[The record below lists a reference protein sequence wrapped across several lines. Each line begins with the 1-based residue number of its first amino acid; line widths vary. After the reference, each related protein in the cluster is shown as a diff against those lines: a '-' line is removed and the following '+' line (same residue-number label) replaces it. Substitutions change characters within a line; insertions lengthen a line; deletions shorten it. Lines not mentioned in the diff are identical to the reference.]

1 MCIITICMKKSSWWL
16 SHRQED
22 CHYGDYWRL
31 PTSYMATS
39 YIMAA
44 TLLTFSSAI
53 IIIKFD
59 LRLSIDSV

>member
-1 MCIITICMKKSSWWL
+1 MCIITICLKKSSWWL

-22 CHYGDYWRL
+22 CHYGDYSRL
-31 PTSYMATS
+31 PTSYIT
-39 YIMAA
+39 AA